1 MSFAAD
7 SSEPDRPQPVK
18 AGAVAA
24 PLRGF
29 GLDGLMPP
37 RFGLSKQTK
46 ADWGRTAHPTRDEEV
61 AAWFYCGPS
70 DYLFAGPE
78 CIAVRVTGC
87 QSPPSIL
94 FSAVSALQP
103 SGDHLRLLILSLRPL
118 RTRHSVA
125 QRRLRLFIYAKT
137 RDTMRTMAHPRK
149 YHDHV
154 STNKALSSVDND
166 KSTGADPI
174 DPSALGFAKV
184 AYAVDETLELLSIGR
199 TALYAAVKRG
209 DLKRVKFGKKTLFY
223 AADLAAFL
231 ARLRH
236 LSGSDESRVDRA
248 PRQISSP
255 KCKIDLPGS

>member
-1 MSFAAD
+1 VVLLWSIGLSFCWSRMHCSSCDGLPISTINPIFRRFGATTLRRSFA
-7 SSEPDRPQPVK
+7 
-18 AGAVAA
+18 
-24 PLRGF
+24 
-29 GLDGLMPP
+29 
-37 RFGLSKQTK
+37 
-46 ADWGRTAHPTRDEEV
+46 
-61 AAWFYCGPS
+61 
-70 DYLFAGPE
+70 
-78 CIAVRVTGC
+78 
-87 QSPPSIL
+87 
-94 FSAVSALQP
+94 
-103 SGDHLRLLILSLRPL
+103 LLILSLRPL

-154 STNKALSSVDND
+154 STNTALPTVDND